1 MESEI
6 LYGVTSRRRSRRRR
20 GSRITKTLLKT
31 LIFDLNI
38 V

>member
-20 GSRITKTLLKT
+20 GSRITKTLL
-31 LIFDLNI
+31 DLNI